1 MVVTKWQYSLS
12 NKEVWDR
19 INQEPV
25 AKQILRTE
33 EKMVQ
38 DWTYM
43 EKSNNKYHESLSQEN
58 GAGWWQK
65 SCGKE
70 IHMQRQQ
77 RVHWRLVI
85 HYGLCHGARSNVKVN
100 VIKHW
105 DSCVGGHLMITDVHI
120 HFT

>member
-1 MVVTKWQYSLS
+1 
-12 NKEVWDR
+12 
-19 INQEPV
+19 
-25 AKQILRTE
+25 
-33 EKMVQ
+33 MVQ
-38 DWTYM
+38 DWTYT
-43 EKSNNKYHESLSQEN
+43 EKSNNKYHKSLSQEN
-58 GAGWWQK
+58 GAGWWQT

-100 VIKHW
+100 VIKRW

-120 HFT
+120 HLNIGDGPISWYKQNSNNLYFTY